1 MIGPGRDSG
10 PDDVEILGV
19 VGFDEEPPVQGG
31 LAGPTETET
40 EEVEVR
46 FDDDPPVA
54 APDAAAEAP
63 PAVDRERFLRLH
75 ADFENFKKR
84 VDREREDL
92 ERHAAAGLIARLLPV
107 IDNLERALRHG
118 GAGDRDGLYEGVAL
132 IHRQLLDELRR
143 CGLRPVETEG
153 VPFDPAIHDAVATS
167 EAADLP
173 PGIVLEELQRGYRLH
188 ERLLRPAL
196 VRVSSGDPGDR
207 SAGGPDG
214 ES

>member
-1 MIGPGRDSG
+1 MIGPGPDSG
-10 PDDVEILGV
+10 PEDVEILGI
-19 VGFDEEPPVQGG
+19 VGFDEAPSAREG
-31 LAGPTETET
+31 LPGPSESET

-46 FDDDPPVA
+46 FDDDRSVA
-54 APDAAAEAP
+54 TPNAAVETP

-118 GAGDRDGLYEGVAL
+118 GSGDRKGLYEGVAL
-132 IHRQLLDELRR
+132 IHGQLLDELRR
-143 CGLRPVETEG
+143 CGLRPVEAEG

-167 EAADLP
+167 EATERP

-188 ERLLRPAL
+188 DRLLRPAL
-196 VRVSSGDPGDR
+196 VRVSSGDPADR
-207 SAGGPDG
+207 PAGGADG